1 MAIISHSRDLPRKEW
16 SRQAAIASGVHADS
30 MSFIQGDIGH
40 WLSWLPHGMRAQVR
54 VNNLF
59 AMPYHAL
66 REPFVVGAG
75 IQPYGDWR
83 GRVYSLSLMTT
94 F

>member
-1 MAIISHSRDLPRKEW
+1 MKLHNVFANPYPRYTLHS
-16 SRQAAIASGVHADS
+16 S
-30 MSFIQGDIGH
+30 
-40 WLSWLPHGMRAQVR
+40 
-54 VNNLF
+54 
-59 AMPYHAL
+59 
-66 REPFVVGAG
+66 GAG